1 MKTPATSLLFGVLVN
16 GLEGSYQSLM
26 LRGLHAT
33 AQRLGVN
40 LMCFPGHAMG
50 AAFGLDRE
58 FNIVYQLARDAGLHG
73 VVALADTFDWQLPPG
88 GFEEFMQGW
97 DPQVPVVCIG
107 GSRKA
112 GMSSVASDVAGA
124 MARLVDHF
132 LLDHGRRRIA
142 FLKGAEGNTDSQ
154 RRLEVFIER
163 HRAAGV
169 PVHPELLI
177 EGRYSVYAAGAAVD
191 ALLDRGI
198 AFDALLSANDE
209 MALAAMARL
218 TSRDVMVPEQVAVAG
233 YDDVAGQTDLPIAL
247 SSVDQDLPAQAARA
261 LEHLVDRVAGRA
273 PVRHID
279 VPAKLRLR
287 HSCGCGNEAS
297 ARRFGHTWVD
307 TQRGDALM
315 TELSTALA
323 ADLAPGAES
332 GSDHFGRRLRSG
344 LNRTRVE
351 HGGTTDLRTALRLL
365 CEQRM
370 RDAEALPRE
379 QERQLVRRLLEAQ
392 NALFVH
398 EQTLQAEET
407 LRGQARSHA
416 MWWASDLGPA
426 QDVRGFH
433 LDEVVG
439 SLQRTLVGLGLK
451 TVLLVLYPQPA
462 YAQAWNHFTVPQE
475 LTLAMAVVDG
485 QVMPP
490 ARLGPFDAG
499 RFLPLSPFGQA
510 GPEGQETSGRMCAVF
525 PLFLHSQH
533 FGYLVL
539 NIDAKL
545 DLSFE
550 QVRSDVS
557 GLITSTALI
566 GELFRTGDR
575 LREDLSRQHDANRR
589 LHTLAQK
596 DDLTG
601 LLNRRGFFTR
611 VAELRQGATP
621 HEALLLVAD
630 LDGLKQINDRHGH
643 GAGDKALQAAA
654 QVLATT
660 FRDEDAV
667 ARLGGDEFAV
677 FTDDAAT
684 RTLPGI
690 LHRLQQRLVEHNQA
704 SGDPWTVAF
713 SLGTHLI
720 EAGALVS
727 LEEALAAAD
736 RALYAAK
743 RQAARVDSIAVPVA
757 PGPAATMAD

>member
-1 MKTPATSLLFGVLVN
+1 VKPPAAPPLLFGVLVN

-26 LRGLHAT
+26 LRGLHAA

-58 FNIVYQLARDAGLHG
+58 FNIVYQLARDAGLDG
-73 VVALADTFDWQLPPG
+73 VIALADTFDWQLPPG
-88 GFEEFMQGW
+88 GFEQFMQSWGR
-97 DPQVPVVCIG
+97 DIPVVCIG
-107 GSRKA
+107 GSGKA
-112 GMSSVASDVAGA
+112 GMSSVGSDVAGA

-169 PVHPELLI
+169 PVQPELLL

-218 TSRDVMVPEQVAVAG
+218 TSRDVRVPEQVAVAG

-247 SSVDQDLPAQAARA
+247 SSVDQDLPAMAGRA
-261 LEHLVDRVAGRA
+261 LEHLLDRIAGRA
-273 PVRHID
+273 PVLHLD

-287 HSCGCGNEAS
+287 RSCGCGDTAS
-297 ARRFGHTWVD
+297 ARRFGHIWVD
-307 TQRGDALM
+307 APRGDALL
-315 TELSTALA
+315 TELSAALS
-323 ADLAPGAES
+323 ADLGPDAEA
-332 GSDHFGRRLRSG
+332 GRDHFGRRLRSD
-344 LNRTRVE
+344 LNRARAE
-351 HGGTTDLRTALRLL
+351 YGGITDLRTALHLL

-370 RDAEALPRE
+370 REAEALPRE

-416 MWWASDLGPA
+416 MWWAGELGPA

-439 SLQRTLVGLGLK
+439 SLEQALVGLGLK
-451 TVLLVLYPQPA
+451 TALLVLYPQPA
-462 YAQAWNHFTVPQE
+462 YAQAWNHFTVPKE

-485 QVMPP
+485 QVLPP
-490 ARLGPFDAG
+490 EQLGLFDAG
-499 RFLPLSPFGQA
+499 RFLPVSPYAQG
-510 GPEGQETSGRMCAVF
+510 TGRMCAVF

-533 FGYLVL
+533 FGYMVL

-575 LREDLSRQHDANRR
+575 LREDLSRQHAVNQR
-589 LHTLAQK
+589 LRTLAQK

-611 VAELRQGATP
+611 VAELRQGDTL
-621 HEALLLVAD
+621 HEALLLAAD

-643 GAGDKALQAAA
+643 AAGDKALQAAA
-654 QVLATT
+654 QVLAAT
-660 FRDEDAV
+660 FREEDAV

-677 FTDDAAT
+677 FTDHAAT
-684 RTLPGI
+684 RALPGI
-690 LHRLQQRLVEHNQA
+690 LHRLQQRLAEHNQA

-713 SLGTHLI
+713 SLGTHVI
-720 EAGALVS
+720 AAGAAVS
-727 LEEALAAAD
+727 VEEALAAAD

-743 RQAARVDSIAVPVA
+743 RAR
-757 PGPAATMAD
+757 